1 MKTIVAK
8 HSIRSDFAKLPGM
21 QGLVLETDVRIN
33 RGRLRLKLLVF
44 HKPIHLQRFW
54 SRVLKKAPLGRGCL
68 GAVNSLK
75 ILHENP
81 ATGEQKQ
88 EVDRRYFAI
97 MGLCSEHLGMEI
109 LSHEAVHAGY
119 AYAQRV
125 GKHSPW
131 HDAFDLDEEHLA
143 YPTGRVACEVVR
155 ALRRYK
161 LLP

>member
-1 MKTIVAK
+1 MKTVLSKTA
-8 HSIRSDFAKLPGM
+8 IRRDFAHHPEAS
-21 QGLVLETDVRIN
+21 GLVLESDVRIN

-44 HKPIHLQRFW
+44 QKPVHLRRFW
-54 SRVLKKAPLGRGCL
+54 TKALGKASLGKGCL

-81 ATGEQKQ
+81 ATGEKKQ
-88 EVDRRYFAI
+88 EVDPRYFAI
-97 MGLCSEHLGMEI
+97 MGLCMDHLGMEI

-125 GKHSPW
+125 GTHSPW

-143 YPTGRVACEVVR
+143 YPTGRVACEVLR
-155 ALRRYK
+155 ALRRHK